1 VPLSS
6 LYSRLKVRLVA
17 LIFATTGL
25 DDELAPGVGRRVNWI
40 LKARAPSLRRCLN
53 LKLFLW
59 NWRCVLRN
67 EDATA

>member
-1 VPLSS
+1 
-6 LYSRLKVRLVA
+6 
-17 LIFATTGL
+17 
-25 DDELAPGVGRRVNWI
+25 LAPGVGRRVNWI

-59 NWRCVLRN
+59 NWQCVLRN